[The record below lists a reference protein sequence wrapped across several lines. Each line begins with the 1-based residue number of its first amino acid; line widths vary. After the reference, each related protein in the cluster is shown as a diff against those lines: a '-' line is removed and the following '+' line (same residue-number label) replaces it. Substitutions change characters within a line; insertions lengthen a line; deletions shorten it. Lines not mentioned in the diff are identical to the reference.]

1 MKDVRSARRW
11 SLLVIVLV
19 SGCSDLTVP
28 GATSPVPF
36 EAPQV
41 SADGRYVAY
50 VSEPRIRIRPTRT
63 RSPTC
68 SCGTA
73 SAAPP
78 PASPSPGSRAGL
90 GGVSD
95 DGRYVTYHSTQDDDA
110 SPTEAD
116 VYVWDR
122 TTGVSTKITSAAYA
136 TAEAISG
143 DGRFVLVLSAAPD
156 DEPGHQN
163 PMGMVD
169 PYVWDRT
176 TGELEPGH
184 RSLDRPG
191 LAASRGGDLSDD
203 GRFVIWNATRVNDDP
218 IPNDIY
224 VADRTLGTDHQHH
237 PRRRRQL
244 QRLDLGRRRHRD
256 LHHHGVPRAR
266 RSRPRDRARG
276 TAPPTPSAGVTRSTT
291 PLGDRPGPASAN
303 GRFVAITRPT
313 PPSRRSTGR
322 RSSSSVRDRR
332 DGAPGRGAGHE
343 VAGQPSN
350 DGLTV
355 PVSRY
360 PSSTPPPQSGE
371 VHVWRIG
378 DLTGRLAASARSL
391 DRVVHGRDAD
401 VGMPLAAAW

>member
-1 MKDVRSARRW
+1 MKRVIGAAVAVAAIVAVSA
-11 SLLVIVLV
+11 
-19 SGCSDLTVP
+19 CSDVTVP
-28 GATSPVPF
+28 GAVSPVPF

-50 VSEPRIRIRPTRT
+50 VSDASDPDPTDSNQIADVFVWDRIGGDTTRLNE
-63 RSPTC
+63 
-68 SCGTA
+68 
-73 SAAPP
+73 
-78 PASPSPGSRAGL
+78 PGSRSGL

-95 DGRYVTYHSTQDDDA
+95 DGRYVAYHSNQDDDA
-110 SPTEAD
+110 SPSD
-116 VYVWDR
+116 VDAYVWDR
-122 TTGVSTKITSAAYA
+122 TTGVSTKVTSSAEA

-163 PMGMVD
+163 PMGMTD

-176 TGELEPGH
+176 TGELE
-184 RSLDRPG
+184 R
-191 LAASRGGDLSDD
+191 ASDHWTDPDWQIAGGDLSDD

-224 VADRTLGTDHQHH
+224 LADRTLGIETNIT
-237 PRRRRQL
+237 
-244 QRLDLGRRRHRD
+244 LGNGDSFGGSISGDGTTVIFTTTAH
-256 LHHHGVPRAR
+256 LVPGDPGPGIVAW
-266 RSRPRDRARG
+266 DRATDTFRR
-276 TAPPTPSAGVTRSTT
+276 VTRSTT

-303 GRFVAITRPT
+303 GRFVAITRADSTFPAINGPAFLVDVPT
-313 PPSRRSTGR
+313 GSMAPL
-322 RSSSSVRDRR
+322 
-332 DGAPGRGAGHE
+332 GAPGHE

-378 DLTGRLAASARSL
+378 T
-391 DRVVHGRDAD
+391 
-401 VGMPLAAAW
+401 